1 MSNLQLQ
8 QSTKAFSVGTVG
20 DLTDFA
26 GKAFIKDTLQ
36 TTGVEVSLGTLA
48 AGEAVPFRHHHRQNE
63 EVYLVISGEGVLTL
77 DGKDIHVASGS
88 IVRVSPAVSRQL
100 RNTGTSPLLH
110 VCIQAKA
117 GSLEHYTMSD
127 GVLLEE

>member
-1 MSNLQLQ
+1 M
-8 QSTKAFSVGTVG
+8 
-20 DLTDFA
+20 
-26 GKAFIKDTLQ
+26 
-36 TTGVEVSLGTLA
+36 
-48 AGEAVPFRHHHRQNE
+48 
-63 EVYLVISGEGVLTL
+63 ISGEGILTL
-77 DGKDIHVASGS
+77 DGGDIHVASGS